1 MKLSRIRIQN
11 YRSIKDLEFE
21 IGDRCALIGP
31 NNAGKSNILS
41 ALALVLGESW
51 PTTRAIEP
59 ADFYAYS
66 DGDMVITLWF
76 DEAREVRGDV
86 GDPVKYS
93 GIQFK
98 IDRYKRKSGKKEPGD
113 LRSTFVCVDNNGSP
127 VNVLKRPNPQAKP
140 YAVPAPVT
148 TDIRDE
154 LPAVII
160 DVDRNARYHLSGS
173 SRSIF
178 GRLLTD
184 LAKELKKDSKRFK
197 AFQEKFNE
205 ARSLLRTKQF
215 EELETRIA
223 EQLKRHTGL
232 QELAIQLD
240 GLDPIN
246 LYKNFSILFKDPDTP
261 ELVDFERMGSG
272 IQSALV
278 MSLLQA
284 YREMKKENAI
294 LLFEEPE
301 LYLHP
306 HGRRH
311 LFRLLKDLS
320 ENGVQII
327 YTTHSQEF
335 VDLES
340 FESVRLVYKTKEFG
354 TKVKTPDLT
363 KVKGDWKS
371 QVKHLAEPKNEAFF
385 ARKVIIV
392 EGPTERL
399 AIRRLARMMEPTL
412 ELDLYDCSVIEA
424 GSKTAIPMLVRIMA
438 AIEKPVMVI
447 YDTDSDK
454 TDPQDVNTNEK
465 REKDIQ
471 KAVEVHGS
479 AFTFK
484 CDPCFEAMAG
494 IKEPRKHDKPEHM
507 MAHLDAAGNWNG
519 VSAKLKI
526 LMNEVA
532 GFVKGASSTL

>member
-1 MKLSRIRIQN
+1 MKLSRVRIQN
-11 YRSIKDLEFE
+11 YRSIKELQFE
-21 IGDRCALIGP
+21 IGDLCALIGP
-31 NNAGKSNILS
+31 NNAGKSNILG
-41 ALALVLGESW
+41 ALAFVLGETW
-51 PTTRAIEP
+51 PTPRVIEP

-76 DEAREVRGDV
+76 DEVREVRGDV

-98 IDRYKRKSGKKEPGD
+98 IDRYRRKSGKKEPGD
-113 LRSTFVCVDNNGSP
+113 LRSTFVCVDGDGSP

-140 YAVPAPVT
+140 YASPAPVT

-184 LAKELKKDSKRFK
+184 LAKDLKKDSERFK
-197 AFQEKFNE
+197 AFQEKFDE
-205 ARSLLRTKQF
+205 ARRLLRTKAF
-215 EELETRIA
+215 EELERNIS

-232 QELAIQLD
+232 QELSLQLD

-272 IQSALV
+272 VQSALA

-311 LFRLLKDLS
+311 LFRLLKELS
-320 ENGVQII
+320 VNGVQII
-327 YTTHSQEF
+327 YTTHSQDF

-340 FESVRLVYKTKEFG
+340 FDSVRLVYKTKDLG
-354 TKVKTPDLT
+354 TKVKMPDLA

-371 QVKHLAEPKNEAFF
+371 RVKHLAEPKNEAFF

-399 AIRRLARMMEPTL
+399 AIRRLAGMMEPTL
-412 ELDLYDCSVIEA
+412 ELDFYDCSVIEA
-424 GSKTAIPMLVRIMA
+424 GSKTAIPILVRIMA
-438 AIEKPVMVI
+438 AIEKPVMAI
-447 YDTDSDK
+447 YDTDLDK
-454 TDPQDVNTNEK
+454 TDPQDVATNKK
-465 REKDIQ
+465 REMDIQ
-471 KAVEVHGS
+471 KAAKVHGS
-479 AFTFK
+479 ALTFK
-484 CDPCFEAMAG
+484 CDPCFEAVAG
-494 IKEPRKHDKPEHM
+494 IEEPRKHDKPEHM
-507 MAHLDAAGNWNG
+507 MVHLDAAGDWNG
-519 VSAKLKI
+519 VSAELKR
-526 LMNEVA
+526 LMGEIVS
-532 GFVKGASSTL
+532 FVTK

>member
-1 MKLSRIRIQN
+1 MKLRRVRIQN
-11 YRSIKDLEFE
+11 YRSIKELEFE
-21 IGDRCALIGP
+21 VGDLCALIGP

-41 ALALVLGESW
+41 ALAFVLGETW
-51 PTTRAIEP
+51 PTTRVIEP

-66 DGDMVITLWF
+66 AGDMVITLWF
-76 DEAREVRGDV
+76 DELREVSGDV

-113 LRSTFVCVDNNGSP
+113 LRSTFVCVDDEGNP
-127 VNVLKRPNPQAKP
+127 VNVLRRPPTRNAKP
-140 YAVPAPVT
+140 YPTPALVT
-148 TDIRDE
+148 TEIRDE

-178 GRLLTD
+178 GRLLND
-184 LAKELKKDSKRFK
+184 LAKDLKKDSERFK
-197 AFQEKFNE
+197 AFQGKFDE
-205 ARSLLRTKQF
+205 ARSLLRTKAF
-215 EELETRIA
+215 EELERNIA
-223 EQLKRHTGL
+223 EHVRRHTGL
-232 QELAIQLD
+232 QELSLQLD

-272 IQSALV
+272 VQSALV

-311 LFRLLKDLS
+311 LFRLFKELS
-320 ENGVQII
+320 ANGVQII
-327 YTTHSQEF
+327 YTTHSQDF

-340 FESVRLVYKTKEFG
+340 FESVRLVYKTKDTG
-354 TKVKTPDLT
+354 TRVKTPDLA

-392 EGPTERL
+392 EGATERL
-399 AIRRLARMMEPTL
+399 AIRRLANMMEPAL
-412 ELDLYDCSVIEA
+412 ELDRHGCSVIEA
-424 GSKTAIPMLVRIMA
+424 GGKAGIPPLVRIMA
-438 AIEKPVMVI
+438 ANGKPVMVI

-454 TDPQDVNTNEK
+454 TDPQDVATNQT
-465 REKDIQ
+465 REKELQ
-471 KAVEVHGS
+471 EAAGVHGS
-479 AFTFK
+479 ALLVP
-484 CDPCFEAMAG
+484 CDPCFEAVAG
-494 IKEPRKHDKPEHM
+494 IEEPRKRDKPEHM
-507 MAHLDAAGNWNG
+507 MAHLD
-519 VSAKLKI
+519 SAKGW
-526 LMNEVA
+526 NEVSERLKELMETVA
-532 GFVKGASSTL
+532 RFVVS